1 MTPWRPFPLMLA
13 AASLACLVVI
23 GPASADGHHRD
34 RQVSVMPQ
42 ADADAKRE
50 HPAIGGEPMSYL
62 IDFQTPEEA
71 HRWRAINDSVMGGI
85 SRGGMRVAEGVGLFS
100 GETSL
105 ENNGGFASVRRDP
118 EAFDLS
124 REAGMTLFVRGDGRH
139 YQLRLYTDQLPQGAA
154 YRAEFQPAA
163 GDWQRITLRWRDFAP
178 VFRGRLL
185 SDVPPIDPAGIEQ
198 VGLMIVDRQAGPFR
212 LEIAGMAPFRH

>member
-1 MTPWRPFPLMLA
+1 
-13 AASLACLVVI
+13 
-23 GPASADGHHRD
+23 
-34 RQVSVMPQ
+34 
-42 ADADAKRE
+42 
-50 HPAIGGEPMSYL
+50 MSYL

-85 SRGGMRVAEGVGLFS
+85 SWGGMRVEEGVGLFS

-105 ENNGGFASVRRDP
+105 ENNGGFASVRRER

-124 REAGMTLFVRGDGRH
+124 DAGGIALRVRGDGRR
-139 YQLRLYTDQLPQGAA
+139 YQLRLYTAQLPEGAA
-154 YRAEFQPAA
+154 YRASFQPAA
-163 GDWQRITLRWRDFAP
+163 GEWQRIELAWHDFAP

-198 VGLMIVDRQAGPFR
+198 LGLMIVDRQAGPFR
-212 LEIAGMAPFRH
+212 LEIAGLAQAAP